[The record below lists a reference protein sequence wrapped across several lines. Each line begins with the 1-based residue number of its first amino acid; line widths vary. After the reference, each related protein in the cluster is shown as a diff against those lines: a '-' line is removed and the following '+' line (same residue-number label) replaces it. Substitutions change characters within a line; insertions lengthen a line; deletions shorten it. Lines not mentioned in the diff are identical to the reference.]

1 MRKNKSIG
9 VFLLAILF
17 LLPFGNYANAQG
29 SDYVGVEQG
38 DQYTWNVEVEFEFV
52 EDLIENVR
60 DVIVDLQTNIDLG
73 GLESMTVEEIYEEIA
88 HTYLSN
94 ALPVGWEGYNISTL
108 IPIVIEDYIGRFNST
123 ILSGM
128 IPSNW
133 QALNFSDFYDLVFD
147 GLNSGLPPGWET
159 NPLPELFEMLINEL
173 NSTIFY
179 GLIPAGWE
187 ELTLEELAENL
198 LGVYAPGMWE
208 SIVLQMMLDNLMLIG
223 LTPEMVDYISTYT
236 LSDLLNELVA
246 SFPPEITTLNATEL
260 FDMIFFGLNQ
270 TIPGGMESESMSNV
284 IYFLNLQINSTLPL
298 GYDSLSVAELLQFAI
313 DEIVNMTIPLEFQG
327 KTIQEIVDLS
337 LTEVL
342 NTFDNDIMPA
352 WDAFYTEM
360 DGLDLLSYEV
370 GLRAVIDHVGSEIQP
385 YTGGPVGV
393 PIEMD
398 LLYSLD
404 FENWIEISELLP
416 PGYSLSPFTP
426 LVIFSLMG
434 FTLDTVD
441 PLIVDPSSYSDPQ
454 IALIDQLIL
463 SGPLIVANNY
473 DWETIETETTIA
485 TTGNPDSIEI
495 SVAWNAKGV
504 LQKAF
509 IKADGDI
516 AAIFTLSGEGGV
528 SEIIPG
534 YGIPIIVGFIG
545 LTIIAI
551 ILYGKRRN
559 RIIK

>member
-1 MRKNKSIG
+1 MRKNKNIAI
-9 VFLLAILF
+9 VLLAILF
-17 LLPFGNYANAQG
+17 LLPFGNDANAQV

-52 EDLIENVR
+52 EDLIENIR

-73 GLESMTVEEIYEEIA
+73 GLESLTVAEIFEEIA

-94 ALPVGWEGYNISTL
+94 ALPVGWEGYNLSTL

-133 QALNFSDFYDLVFD
+133 QVLNFSDFFELVFD
-147 GLNSGLPPGWET
+147 GLSSGLPTSWET

-179 GLIPAGWE
+179 GLIPTGWE
-187 ELTLEELAENL
+187 ELTLEELLENL
-198 LGVYAPGMWE
+198 LGVYAPGIWE
-208 SIVLQMMLDNLMLIG
+208 SILFQMILDNFMLIG
-223 LTPEMVDYISTYT
+223 LTPEMVDYISTNT

-246 SFPPEITTLNATEL
+246 SFPPEITILNATEL

-270 TIPGGMESESMSNV
+270 SMPGGMESESMSAV
-284 IYFLNLQINSTLPL
+284 IDFLNLAINSTLPL

-313 DEIVNMTIPLEFQG
+313 NELVNMTIPLEFHG
-327 KTIQEIVDLS
+327 KTIQEIVDMY
-337 LTEVL
+337 LTEAL
-342 NTFDNDIMPA
+342 YTFDTQIMPL
-352 WDAFYTEM
+352 WDEFYM
-360 DGLDLLSYEV
+360 DMEGLDLLSYEV

-385 YTGGPVGV
+385 YTGGPMGV
-393 PIEMD
+393 PIDME

-404 FENWIEISELLP
+404 FENWIDISELIS

-426 LVIFSLMG
+426 LKLFSLIG
-434 FTLDTVD
+434 FNFDVD
-441 PLIVDPSSYSDPQ
+441 PLIMDPSSYSDPQ
-454 IALIDQLIL
+454 IALIDQFVL
-463 SGPLIVANNY
+463 SGPFIIANNY
-473 DWETIETETTIA
+473 DWETIETEITIA

-495 SVAWNAKGV
+495 SLAWNVNGV
-504 LQKAF
+504 LQKVY

-516 AAIFTLSGEGGV
+516 AAIITLSGEAGV
-528 SEIIPG
+528 SEIVPG
-534 YGIPIIVGFIG
+534 YGIPIIVGFTG

-551 ILYGKRRN
+551 ILYGKRKN
-559 RIIK
+559 RITK

>member
-1 MRKNKSIG
+1 MRKNKNIAI
-9 VFLLAILF
+9 VLLAILF
-17 LLPFGNYANAQG
+17 LLPFGNDANAQV

-73 GLESMTVEEIYEEIA
+73 GLESLTVAEIYEEIA

-94 ALPVGWEGYNISTL
+94 ALPVGWEGYNLSTL

-133 QALNFSDFYDLVFD
+133 QVLNFSDFFELVFD
-147 GLNSGLPPGWET
+147 GLSSGLPTSWET

-179 GLIPAGWE
+179 GLIPTGWE
-187 ELTLEELAENL
+187 ELTLEELLENL
-198 LGVYAPGMWE
+198 LGVYAPGIWE
-208 SIVLQMMLDNLMLIG
+208 SILFQMILDNFMLIG
-223 LTPEMVDYISTYT
+223 LTPEMVDYISTHT

-246 SFPPEITTLNATEL
+246 TFPPEITILNATEL

-270 TIPGGMESESMSNV
+270 TMPGGIESENMSAV
-284 IYFLNLQINSTLPL
+284 IDFLNLAINSTLPL

-313 DEIVNMTIPLEFQG
+313 NELVNMTIPLEFHG
-327 KTIQEIVDLS
+327 KTIQEIVDMY
-337 LTEVL
+337 LTEAL
-342 NTFDNDIMPA
+342 YTFDTQIMPL
-352 WDAFYTEM
+352 WDEFYM
-360 DGLDLLSYEV
+360 DMEGLDLLSYEV

-385 YTGGPVGV
+385 YTGGPMGV
-393 PIEMD
+393 PIDME

-404 FENWIEISELLP
+404 FENWIDISELIS

-426 LVIFSLMG
+426 LKLFSLIG
-434 FTLDTVD
+434 FNFDVD
-441 PLIVDPSSYSDPQ
+441 PLIMDPSSYSDPQ
-454 IALIDQLIL
+454 IALIDQFVL
-463 SGPLIVANNY
+463 SGPFIIANNY
-473 DWETIETETTIA
+473 DWETIETEITIA

-495 SVAWNAKGV
+495 SLAWNVNGV
-504 LQKAF
+504 LQKVY

-516 AAIFTLSGEGGV
+516 AAIITLSGEAGV
-528 SEIIPG
+528 SEIVPG
-534 YGIPIIVGFIG
+534 YGIPIIVGFTG

-551 ILYGKRRN
+551 ILYGKRKN
-559 RIIK
+559 RITK